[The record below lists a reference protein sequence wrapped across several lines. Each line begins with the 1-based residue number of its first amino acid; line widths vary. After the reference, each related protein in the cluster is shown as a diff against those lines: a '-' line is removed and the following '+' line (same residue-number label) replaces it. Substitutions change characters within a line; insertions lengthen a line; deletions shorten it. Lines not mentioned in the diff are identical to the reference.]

1 MNHLQQHCL
10 IFLWCE
16 ASMAT
21 EKIIPISAVLNLL
34 SQASAAHKKQS
45 TDALLLLW
53 QQPRYCFLLSTFLSN
68 NKFFRGLFTE
78 ILFMPHPIY
87 MLTLLSA
94 ALGMG
99 PPHAVGRPFGRCQWL
114 ERLNR
119 KWAKHLPEQGRAER
133 VCQLTGLSRTLALIP
148 QHRLLQHRGNKC
160 AWEQR
165 GLQLPYIGWKEV
177 AAKNSWAQLLP
188 TTRADRALPDTERR

>member
-1 MNHLQQHCL
+1 MKHRWPRRKSSPSLQYL
-10 IFLWCE
+10 IYCH
-16 ASMAT
+16 
-21 EKIIPISAVLNLL
+21 K
-34 SQASAAHKKQS
+34 QALRTRSKAPMHS
-45 TDALLLLW
+45 
-53 QQPRYCFLLSTFLSN
+53 YCSGSSHVIVFLLSTFLSN

-148 QHRLLQHRGNKC
+148 QHRLLQHRGDKC
-160 AWEQR
+160 AWEQC